1 MPDEHP
7 PGVRIA
13 GEQPSIPVGTAVNL
27 SGGLPGAPD
36 RLEPCSRRDQL
47 ELREGSAAKAP
58 RPASG
63 WRAGRDLPRRDGLGR
78 VMTN

>member
-27 SGGLPGAPD
+27 SGPNGPRGICSMLHSNHSSRGRSATAVVRGGFQTRRYMPKPGLNF
-36 RLEPCSRRDQL
+36 LI
-47 ELREGSAAKAP
+47 AAE
-58 RPASG
+58 
-63 WRAGRDLPRRDGLGR
+63 
-78 VMTN
+78 